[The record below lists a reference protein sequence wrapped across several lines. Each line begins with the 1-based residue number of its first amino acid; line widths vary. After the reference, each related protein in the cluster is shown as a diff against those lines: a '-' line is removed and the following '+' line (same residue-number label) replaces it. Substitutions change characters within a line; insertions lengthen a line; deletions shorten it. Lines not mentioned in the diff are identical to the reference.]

1 MNKIRF
7 KNIDEEVKE
16 ALAERFAAY
25 NPSTELWNTIFL
37 ALLYKEV
44 RLLNQIVLD
53 NILTNSDSFVSLIDD
68 F

>member
-1 MNKIRF
+1 LNKIRF
-7 KNIDEEVKE
+7 RNINKEVKE

-25 NPSTELWNTIFL
+25 NPLIELWNTTFL
-37 ALLYKEV
+37 VLLRKEA

-53 NILTNSDSFVSLIDD
+53 SIPTNSDSFVSLADD

>member
-7 KNIDEEVKE
+7 GNIDEEVKE

-25 NPSTELWNTIFL
+25 NPSTELWNTTFL
-37 ALLYKEV
+37 ALLRKEA

-53 NILTNSDSFVSLIDD
+53 SIPTNSDSFVSLADD